1 MSSDNNVIIFNKKLQ
16 FSSYDM
22 GETQS
27 HADKLNQLRTQ
38 ITSLYERG
46 SVYEDLQKQA
56 SSIIAGCVSSR
67 SRFRALAETLKTENA
82 MAVDGFKLSLENAES
97 APAQRAEFLDDLAT
111 DYEDRIQEIRGAYAQ
126 ALTVLAPA
134 RKSLPAAQLK
144 SEHARLSAKSKDD
157 KNLVAQKALIEKCK
171 ADLAKLEDAKAQLD
185 KKAQGDASSR
195 PGKDTAGKPLKDL
208 VPADALQIVGTLY
221 DGVANILV
229 LADLLKA
236 INELRKKLADLTAQ
250 LSMQEKELQSF
261 GLQLELLE
269 ALQAVEVPRK
279 AFEQAMETVLEGVRK
294 FIEASETPEADP
306 AVRVANFAANAL
318 SLDAYLAPVAHG

>member
-1 MSSDNNVIIFNKKLQ
+1 MSNDNNVIALNKKLQ
-16 FSSYDM
+16 FSSYDI
-22 GETQS
+22 GEIQS
-27 HADKLNQLRTQ
+27 CGDKLNQLRTE
-38 ITSLYERG
+38 ITSLYERA
-46 SVYEDLQKQA
+46 SVYENLQQQA
-56 SSIIAGCVSSR
+56 SSIIAACVLSR
-67 SRFRALAETLKTENA
+67 SRSRALAETLKTENA
-82 MAVDGFKLSLENAES
+82 MVVDNFKLILKNAES
-97 APAQRAEFLDDLAT
+97 TPAQRAELLDELAA
-111 DYEDRIQEIRGAYAQ
+111 DYDDRIQEIRGAYAQ

-144 SEHARLSAKSKDD
+144 SEHARLSSKSKDD
-157 KNLVAQKALIEKCK
+157 KNLIAQKALIEKCK

-185 KKAQGDASSR
+185 KKALGDASSR
-195 PGKDTAGKPLKDL
+195 PGKDAAGKPLKDL

-236 INELRKKLADLTAQ
+236 INGLREKLADLQ
-250 LSMQEKELQSF
+250 SELSKLEKELQSF
-261 GLQLELLE
+261 GLQLELLV

-279 AFEQAMETVLEGVRK
+279 AFEQAMEIVLEGVSK
-294 FIEASETPEADP
+294 FIDASEAPEADP